1 MNESLD
7 RVETEQKPEPGRL
20 RKEKKEKKPKTGRQY
35 ISRMAWV
42 KAIVY
47 VLMLIF
53 FAALVL
59 GVFEALLS
67 YDNLW
72 RFSSAGE
79 FTATLDDELDTDV
92 ISRSE
97 YEYAVGL
104 MNIIYNLSSWAVPL
118 IIIGALGLIACAAF
132 LMCGAGRR
140 NGRDDVVPLVMDKIP
155 LDVYAAICCALG
167 VLIIVA
173 YVYALV
179 PITYGMFV
187 YSEPAVIFAVSSCV
201 IWYIAYVVALAPFLS
216 LATRVKLGGGIWWR
230 NTVIYRA
237 LKLCWR
243 AVKWCWS
250 LVKRFCG
257 WVWYMTKKIPI
268 VPRTAIIMAAIL
280 FFNFLLMVWN
290 MNVYGDAFVWF
301 LLFILSL
308 VIFVAACFGAW
319 QMKSLK
325 AAGER
330 MAKGNIDEKID
341 TKYMYWEFKNHAE
354 NLNSI
359 GDGMAAA
366 VEQRMKSERLKT
378 ELITNVSHDIKT
390 PLTSIVNYVDLLQKP
405 HTPEQESEYL
415 EVLERQSKR
424 LKKLT
429 EDLVEASKA
438 STGNMNVNIVSTS
451 SREMIEQSLAE
462 YGARM
467 EQGMLTVITNI
478 PDPAPRAM
486 ADGRL
491 LWRVLDNLFNNV
503 VKYAMPNTRVYIDAA
518 ADGGEVIISVKNI
531 SRDPLNI
538 SADELMERFVRGDS
552 SRHTEGS
559 GLGLNI
565 VQSLITLMH
574 GKFSLSVDGDLFKAE
589 IRLPEAK

>member
-1 MNESLD
+1 MNESLEKVEAASETPPIIEKQKAP
-7 RVETEQKPEPGRL
+7 RV
-20 RKEKKEKKPKTGRQY
+20 KTPLTHSLWSK
-35 ISRMAWV
+35 ILAF
-42 KAIVY
+42 I
-47 VLMLIF
+47 L
-53 FAALVL
+53 L
-59 GVFEALLS
+59 GLFLALLVAGIAECMFS
-67 YDNLW
+67 YAAYMYWENVT
-72 RFSSAGE
+72 E
-79 FTATLDDELDTDV
+79 FIRDILIHGPGYSDLTQAESL
-92 ISRSE
+92 
-97 YEYAVGL
+97 YAQQILGL
-104 MNIIYNLSSWAVPL
+104 IYDLSSWWLPMVLVGAVGTL
-118 IIIGALGLIACAAF
+118 ACLVF
-132 LMCGAGRR
+132 VFVSAGRR
-140 NGRDDVVPLVMDKIP
+140 KGREGACLNMADRLP
-155 LDVYAAICCALG
+155 LDLYAVICWAAAIGLLFAVVAVADNMVDNTWPFLVTRNG
-167 VLIIVA
+167 V
-173 YVYALV
+173 
-179 PITYGMFV
+179 MFV
-187 YSEPAVIFAVSSCV
+187 VTVAICA
-201 IWYIAYVVALAPFLS
+201 YIDVMLALAPFLS

-230 NTVIYRA
+230 NTLICWVCR
-237 LKLCWR
+237 LCWR

-257 WVWYMTKKIPI
+257 WIWYMTRNIPI
-268 VPRTAIIMAAIL
+268 VPRTALIAGIAIVLEL
-280 FFNFLLMVWN
+280 FFCALAFGYGYYDGLAVLVAIVY
-290 MNVYGDAFVWF
+290 NVA
-301 LLFILSL
+301 L
-308 VIFVAACFGAW
+308 FVALCFGAW

-330 MAKGNIDEKID
+330 MARGEIDEKID
-341 TKYMYWEFKNHAE
+341 TQHMYWEFKKHAE

-359 GDGMAAA
+359 GDDMAAA

-415 EVLERQSKR
+415 EVLDRQSKR

-438 STGNMNVNIVSTS
+438 STGNMNVNLERTNT
-451 SREMIEQSLAE
+451 REIIEQSLAE
-462 YGARM
+462 YGRRM
-467 EQGMLTVITNI
+467 EQGNLTVIVNI
-478 PDPAPRAM
+478 PDEAPRAM

-503 VKYAMPNTRVYIDAA
+503 CKYALAGTRVYIDAGIEGNEA
-518 ADGGEVIISVKNI
+518 VISVKNI
-531 SRDPLNI
+531 SRDPLNV

>member
-1 MNESLD
+1 MNESLEK
-7 RVETEQKPEPGRL
+7 VNETVREPPPITEK
-20 RKEKKEKKPKTGRQY
+20 RKAPKAKTP
-35 ISRMAWV
+35 ITHLLWA
-42 KAIVY
+42 KILAF
-47 VLMLIF
+47 VLLGLF
-53 FAALVL
+53 LVL
-59 GVFEALLS
+59 LVAGIAECMFS
-67 YDNLW
+67 YTAYMYWENVT
-72 RFSSAGE
+72 E
-79 FTATLDDELDTDV
+79 FIRDILIKGPGYSELTQAESLYAQQILGLVYDWSNWWLPMV
-92 ISRSE
+92 LVG
-97 YEYAVGL
+97 AVGTL
-104 MNIIYNLSSWAVPL
+104 
-118 IIIGALGLIACAAF
+118 ACLVFAF
-132 LMCGAGRR
+132 VSAGRR
-140 NGRDDVVPLVMDKIP
+140 KGREGASLNAVDRLP
-155 LDVYAAICCALG
+155 LDLYAAICWAAVFGLLLAVVAVADNMTDNTWPFLVTRNG
-167 VLIIVA
+167 V
-173 YVYALV
+173 
-179 PITYGMFV
+179 M
-187 YSEPAVIFAVSSCV
+187 FAVTVAIC
-201 IWYIAYVVALAPFLS
+201 AYTGILIALAPFLS
-216 LATRVKLGGGIWWR
+216 FATRLKVGGGIWWR
-230 NTVIYRA
+230 NTLICWVCR
-237 LKLCWR
+237 LCWR
-243 AVKWCWS
+243 VIKWCWI

-301 LLFILSL
+301 LFFILSL

-341 TKYMYWEFKNHAE
+341 TQHMYWEFKNHAD

-405 HTPEQESEYL
+405 HTPEQEAEYL
-415 EVLERQSKR
+415 EVLDRQSKR

-438 STGNMNVNIVSTS
+438 STGNMNVNIVRTNT
-451 SREMIEQSLAE
+451 REIIEQSLAE
-462 YGARM
+462 YGRRM
-467 EQGMLTVITNI
+467 EQGNLSVIVKI
-478 PDPAPRAM
+478 PEEPPQAM

-503 VKYAMPNTRVYIDAA
+503 VKYALPGTRVYITSEL
-518 ADGGEVIISVKNI
+518 DGGDAVISVKNI

-538 SADELMERFVRGDS
+538 SAEELMERFVRGDA

-565 VQSLITLMH
+565 AQSLVNLMH

-589 IRLPEAK
+589 IRLPKAK

>member
-1 MNESLD
+1 MNESLEKVEAASETPPIIEKQKAP
-7 RVETEQKPEPGRL
+7 RV
-20 RKEKKEKKPKTGRQY
+20 KTPLTHSLWSK
-35 ISRMAWV
+35 ILAF
-42 KAIVY
+42 I
-47 VLMLIF
+47 L
-53 FAALVL
+53 L
-59 GVFEALLS
+59 GLFLALLVAGIAECMFS
-67 YDNLW
+67 YAAYMYWENVT
-72 RFSSAGE
+72 E
-79 FTATLDDELDTDV
+79 FIRDILIHGPGYSDLTQAESL
-92 ISRSE
+92 
-97 YEYAVGL
+97 YAQQILGFV
-104 MNIIYNLSSWAVPL
+104 YDLSSWWLPMVLVGAVGTL
-118 IIIGALGLIACAAF
+118 ACLVF
-132 LMCGAGRR
+132 VFVSAGRR
-140 NGRDDVVPLVMDKIP
+140 KGREGACLNVADRLP
-155 LDVYAAICCALG
+155 LDLYAVICWAAAIGLLFAVVAVADNMVDNTWPFLVTRNG
-167 VLIIVA
+167 V
-173 YVYALV
+173 
-179 PITYGMFV
+179 MFV
-187 YSEPAVIFAVSSCV
+187 VTVAICA
-201 IWYIAYVVALAPFLS
+201 YIDVMLALAPFLS

-230 NTVIYRA
+230 NTLICWVCR
-237 LKLCWR
+237 LCWR

-268 VPRTAIIMAAIL
+268 VPRTALIAGIAIVLELFFCALAFGYGYYDGLAVLAAI
-280 FFNFLLMVWN
+280 VY
-290 MNVYGDAFVWF
+290 NVA
-301 LLFILSL
+301 L
-308 VIFVAACFGAW
+308 FVALCFGAW

-330 MAKGNIDEKID
+330 MARGEIDEKID
-341 TKYMYWEFKNHAE
+341 TQHMYWEFKKHAE

-415 EVLERQSKR
+415 EVLDRQSKR
-424 LKKLT
+424 LQKLT

-438 STGNMNVNIVSTS
+438 STGNMNVNLERTNT
-451 SREMIEQSLAE
+451 REIIEQSLAE
-462 YGARM
+462 YGRRM
-467 EQGMLTVITNI
+467 EQGNLTVIVNI
-478 PDPAPRAM
+478 PDEAPRAM

-503 VKYAMPNTRVYIDAA
+503 CKYALAGTRVYIDAGIEGNEA
-518 ADGGEVIISVKNI
+518 VISVKNI
-531 SRDPLNI
+531 SRDPLNV

>member
-1 MNESLD
+1 MNESLEKVEAASETPPIIEKQKAP
-7 RVETEQKPEPGRL
+7 RV
-20 RKEKKEKKPKTGRQY
+20 KTPLTHSLWSKILAFILLG
-35 ISRMAWV
+35 
-42 KAIVY
+42 
-47 VLMLIF
+47 LF
-53 FAALVL
+53 LVL
-59 GVFEALLS
+59 LVAGIAECMFS
-67 YDNLW
+67 YAAYMYWENVT
-72 RFSSAGE
+72 E
-79 FTATLDDELDTDV
+79 FIRDILIHGPGYSDLTQAESL
-92 ISRSE
+92 
-97 YEYAVGL
+97 YAQQILGL
-104 MNIIYNLSSWAVPL
+104 IYDLSSWWLPMVLVGAVGTL
-118 IIIGALGLIACAAF
+118 ACLVF
-132 LMCGAGRR
+132 VFVSAGRR
-140 NGRDDVVPLVMDKIP
+140 KGREGACLNMADRLP
-155 LDVYAAICCALG
+155 LDLYAVICWAAAIGLLFAVVAVADNMVDNTWPFLVTRNG
-167 VLIIVA
+167 V
-173 YVYALV
+173 
-179 PITYGMFV
+179 MFV
-187 YSEPAVIFAVSSCV
+187 VTVAICA
-201 IWYIAYVVALAPFLS
+201 YIDVMLALAPFLS

-230 NTVIYRA
+230 NTLICWVCR
-237 LKLCWR
+237 LCWR

-257 WVWYMTKKIPI
+257 WVWYMTRKIPI
-268 VPRTAIIMAAIL
+268 VPRTALIAGIAIVLEL
-280 FFNFLLMVWN
+280 FFCALAFGYGYYDGLAVLVAIVYNVALFLAL
-290 MNVYGDAFVWF
+290 
-301 LLFILSL
+301 
-308 VIFVAACFGAW
+308 CFGAW

-330 MAKGNIDEKID
+330 MAKGNIDEKVD
-341 TKYMYWEFKNHAE
+341 TKHMYWEFKRHAE

-415 EVLERQSKR
+415 EVLDRQSKR
-424 LKKLT
+424 LQKLT

-438 STGNMNVNIVSTS
+438 STGNMNVNLERTNT
-451 SREMIEQSLAE
+451 REIIEQSLAE
-462 YGARM
+462 YGRRM
-467 EQGMLTVITNI
+467 EQGNLTVIVNI
-478 PDPAPRAM
+478 PDEAPRAM

-503 VKYAMPNTRVYIDAA
+503 CKYALAGTRVYIDAGIEGNEA
-518 ADGGEVIISVKNI
+518 VISVKNI
-531 SRDPLNI
+531 SRDPLNV

>member
-1 MNESLD
+1 MNESLEKVEAASETPPIIEKQKAP
-7 RVETEQKPEPGRL
+7 RV
-20 RKEKKEKKPKTGRQY
+20 KTPLTHSLWSKILAFILLG
-35 ISRMAWV
+35 
-42 KAIVY
+42 
-47 VLMLIF
+47 LF
-53 FAALVL
+53 LVL
-59 GVFEALLS
+59 LVAGIAECMFS
-67 YDNLW
+67 YAAYMYWENVT
-72 RFSSAGE
+72 E
-79 FTATLDDELDTDV
+79 FIRDILIHGPGYSDLTQAESL
-92 ISRSE
+92 
-97 YEYAVGL
+97 YAQQILGL
-104 MNIIYNLSSWAVPL
+104 IYDLSSWWLPMVLVGAVGTL
-118 IIIGALGLIACAAF
+118 ACLVF
-132 LMCGAGRR
+132 VFVSAGRR
-140 NGRDDVVPLVMDKIP
+140 KGREGACLNMADRLP
-155 LDVYAAICCALG
+155 LDLYAVICWAAAIGLLFAVVAVADNMVDNTWPFLVTRNG
-167 VLIIVA
+167 V
-173 YVYALV
+173 
-179 PITYGMFV
+179 MFV
-187 YSEPAVIFAVSSCV
+187 VTVAICA
-201 IWYIAYVVALAPFLS
+201 YIDVMLALAPFLS

-230 NTVIYRA
+230 NTLICWVCR
-237 LKLCWR
+237 LCWR

-257 WVWYMTKKIPI
+257 WIWYMTRKIPI
-268 VPRTAIIMAAIL
+268 VPRTALIAGIAIVLEL
-280 FFNFLLMVWN
+280 FFCALAFGYGYYDGLAVLVAIVYNVALFLAL
-290 MNVYGDAFVWF
+290 
-301 LLFILSL
+301 
-308 VIFVAACFGAW
+308 CFGAW

-330 MAKGNIDEKID
+330 MAKGNIDEKVD
-341 TKYMYWEFKNHAE
+341 TKHMYWEFKRHAE

-415 EVLERQSKR
+415 EVLDRQSKR

-438 STGNMNVNIVSTS
+438 STGNMNVNLERTNT
-451 SREMIEQSLAE
+451 REIIEQSLAE
-462 YGARM
+462 YGRRM
-467 EQGMLTVITNI
+467 EQGNLTVIVNI
-478 PDPAPRAM
+478 PDEAPRAM

-503 VKYAMPNTRVYIDAA
+503 CKYALAGTRVYIDAGIEGNEA
-518 ADGGEVIISVKNI
+518 VISVKNI
-531 SRDPLNI
+531 SRDPLNV

>member
-1 MNESLD
+1 MNESLEKVEAASETPPIIEKQKAP
-7 RVETEQKPEPGRL
+7 RV
-20 RKEKKEKKPKTGRQY
+20 KTPLTHSLWSKILAFILLG
-35 ISRMAWV
+35 
-42 KAIVY
+42 
-47 VLMLIF
+47 LF
-53 FAALVL
+53 LVL
-59 GVFEALLS
+59 LVAGIAECMFS
-67 YDNLW
+67 YAAYMYWENVT
-72 RFSSAGE
+72 E
-79 FTATLDDELDTDV
+79 FIRDILIHGPGYSDLTQAESL
-92 ISRSE
+92 
-97 YEYAVGL
+97 YAQQILGL
-104 MNIIYNLSSWAVPL
+104 IYDLSSWWLPMVLVGAVGTL
-118 IIIGALGLIACAAF
+118 ACLVF
-132 LMCGAGRR
+132 VFVSAGRR
-140 NGRDDVVPLVMDKIP
+140 KGREGACLNMADRLP
-155 LDVYAAICCALG
+155 LDLYAVICWAAAIGLLFAVVAVADNMVDNTWPFLVTRNG
-167 VLIIVA
+167 V
-173 YVYALV
+173 
-179 PITYGMFV
+179 MFV
-187 YSEPAVIFAVSSCV
+187 VTVAICA
-201 IWYIAYVVALAPFLS
+201 YIDVMLALAPFLS

-230 NTVIYRA
+230 NTLICWVCR
-237 LKLCWR
+237 LCWR

-257 WVWYMTKKIPI
+257 WIWYMTRKIPI
-268 VPRTAIIMAAIL
+268 VPRTALIAGIAIVLEL
-280 FFNFLLMVWN
+280 FFCALAFGYGYYDGLAVLVAIVYNVALFLAL
-290 MNVYGDAFVWF
+290 
-301 LLFILSL
+301 
-308 VIFVAACFGAW
+308 CFGAW

-330 MAKGNIDEKID
+330 MARGEIDEKID
-341 TKYMYWEFKNHAE
+341 TQQMYWEFKKHAE

-359 GDGMAAA
+359 GDGMAAT

-415 EVLERQSKR
+415 EVLDRQSKR

-438 STGNMNVNIVSTS
+438 STGNMNVNLERTNT
-451 SREMIEQSLAE
+451 REIIEQSLAE
-462 YGARM
+462 YGRRM
-467 EQGMLTVITNI
+467 EQGNLTVIVNI
-478 PDPAPRAM
+478 PDEAPRAM

-503 VKYAMPNTRVYIDAA
+503 CKYALAGTRVYIDAGIEGNEA
-518 ADGGEVIISVKNI
+518 VISVKNI
-531 SRDPLNI
+531 SRDPLNV

>member
-1 MNESLD
+1 MNESLEKVEAASETPPIIEKQKAP
-7 RVETEQKPEPGRL
+7 RV
-20 RKEKKEKKPKTGRQY
+20 KTPLTHSLWSKILAFILLG
-35 ISRMAWV
+35 
-42 KAIVY
+42 
-47 VLMLIF
+47 LF
-53 FAALVL
+53 LVL
-59 GVFEALLS
+59 LVAGIAECMFS
-67 YDNLW
+67 YAAYMYWENVT
-72 RFSSAGE
+72 E
-79 FTATLDDELDTDV
+79 FIRDILIHGPGYSDLTQAESL
-92 ISRSE
+92 
-97 YEYAVGL
+97 YAQQILGL
-104 MNIIYNLSSWAVPL
+104 IYDLSSWWLPMVLVGAVGTL
-118 IIIGALGLIACAAF
+118 ACLVF
-132 LMCGAGRR
+132 VFVSAGRR
-140 NGRDDVVPLVMDKIP
+140 KGREGACLNMADRLP
-155 LDVYAAICCALG
+155 LDLYAVICWAAAIGLLFAVVAVADNMVDNTWPFLVTRNG
-167 VLIIVA
+167 V
-173 YVYALV
+173 
-179 PITYGMFV
+179 MFV
-187 YSEPAVIFAVSSCV
+187 VTVAICA
-201 IWYIAYVVALAPFLS
+201 YIDVMLALAPFLS

-230 NTVIYRA
+230 NTLICWVCR
-237 LKLCWR
+237 LCWR

-257 WVWYMTKKIPI
+257 WVWYMTRKIPI
-268 VPRTAIIMAAIL
+268 VPRTALIAGIAIVLEL
-280 FFNFLLMVWN
+280 FFCALAFGYGYYDGLAVLVAIVYNVALFLAL
-290 MNVYGDAFVWF
+290 
-301 LLFILSL
+301 
-308 VIFVAACFGAW
+308 CFGAW

-330 MAKGNIDEKID
+330 MAKGNIDEKVD
-341 TKYMYWEFKNHAE
+341 TKHMYWEFKRHAE

-415 EVLERQSKR
+415 EVLDRQSKR

-438 STGNMNVNIVSTS
+438 STGNMNVNLERTNT
-451 SREMIEQSLAE
+451 REIIEQSLAE
-462 YGARM
+462 YGRRM
-467 EQGMLTVITNI
+467 EQGNLTVIVNI
-478 PDPAPRAM
+478 PDEAPRAM

-503 VKYAMPNTRVYIDAA
+503 CKYALAGTRVYIDAGIEGNEA
-518 ADGGEVIISVKNI
+518 VISVKNI
-531 SRDPLNI
+531 SRDPLNV

>member
-1 MNESLD
+1 MNEELEKID
-7 RVETEQKPEPGRL
+7 TTVREPPKKTKEPKQKAKL
-20 RKEKKEKKPKTGRQY
+20 THQLWAK
-35 ISRMAWV
+35 ILAF
-42 KAIVY
+42 
-47 VLMLIF
+47 VLLGLF
-53 FAALVL
+53 LVL
-59 GVFEALLS
+59 LVAGIAECLFS
-67 YDNLW
+67 YTAYMYWENVT
-72 RFSSAGE
+72 E
-79 FTATLDDELDTDV
+79 FIRDILIKGPGYSELTQAESLYAQQILGLVYDWSNWWLPMV
-92 ISRSE
+92 LVG
-97 YEYAVGL
+97 AVGTL
-104 MNIIYNLSSWAVPL
+104 
-118 IIIGALGLIACAAF
+118 ACLVFAF
-132 LMCGAGRR
+132 VSAGRR
-140 NGRDDVVPLVMDKIP
+140 KGREGASLNAVDRLP
-155 LDVYAAICCALG
+155 LDLYAAICWAAVFGLLLAVVAVADNMTDNTWPFIVTRNG
-167 VLIIVA
+167 V
-173 YVYALV
+173 
-179 PITYGMFV
+179 M
-187 YSEPAVIFAVSSCV
+187 FAVTVAIC
-201 IWYIAYVVALAPFLS
+201 AYTGILIALAPFLS
-216 LATRVKLGGGIWWR
+216 FATRLKVGGGIWWR
-230 NTVIYRA
+230 NTLICWVCR
-237 LKLCWR
+237 LCWR
-243 AVKWCWS
+243 VIKWCWI

-330 MAKGNIDEKID
+330 MARGEIDEKID
-341 TKYMYWEFKNHAE
+341 TQHMYWEFKHHAD

-405 HTPEQESEYL
+405 HTPEQEAEYI
-415 EVLERQSKR
+415 EVLDRQSKR

-438 STGNMNVNIVSTS
+438 STGNMNVNIVRTNT
-451 SREMIEQSLAE
+451 REIIEQSLAE
-462 YGARM
+462 YGRRM
-467 EQGMLTVITNI
+467 EQGNLSVIVKI
-478 PDPAPRAM
+478 PEEPPQAM

-503 VKYAMPNTRVYIDAA
+503 VKYALPGTRVYITSEL
-518 ADGGEVIISVKNI
+518 DGGDAVISVKNI

-538 SADELMERFVRGDS
+538 SAEELMERFVRGDA

-565 VQSLITLMH
+565 AQSLVTLMY

-589 IRLPEAK
+589 IRLPKA

>member
-1 MNESLD
+1 MNEELEKID
-7 RVETEQKPEPGRL
+7 TTVREPPKKAKEPKQKAKL
-20 RKEKKEKKPKTGRQY
+20 THQLWAK
-35 ISRMAWV
+35 ILAF
-42 KAIVY
+42 
-47 VLMLIF
+47 VLLGLF
-53 FAALVL
+53 LVL
-59 GVFEALLS
+59 LVAGIAECLFS
-67 YDNLW
+67 YTAYMYWENVT
-72 RFSSAGE
+72 E
-79 FTATLDDELDTDV
+79 FIRDILIKGPGYSELTQAESLYAQQILGLVYDWSNWWLPMV
-92 ISRSE
+92 LVG
-97 YEYAVGL
+97 AVGTL
-104 MNIIYNLSSWAVPL
+104 
-118 IIIGALGLIACAAF
+118 ACLVFAF
-132 LMCGAGRR
+132 VSAGRR
-140 NGRDDVVPLVMDKIP
+140 KGREGASLNAVDRLP
-155 LDVYAAICCALG
+155 LDLYAAICWAAVFGLLLAVVAVADNMTDNTWPFLVTRNG
-167 VLIIVA
+167 V
-173 YVYALV
+173 
-179 PITYGMFV
+179 M
-187 YSEPAVIFAVSSCV
+187 FAVTVAIC
-201 IWYIAYVVALAPFLS
+201 AYTGILIALAPFLS
-216 LATRVKLGGGIWWR
+216 FATRLKVGGGIWWR
-230 NTVIYRA
+230 NTLICWVCR
-237 LKLCWR
+237 LCWR
-243 AVKWCWS
+243 VIKWCWI

-280 FFNFLLMVWN
+280 FFNFLLMVLN

-330 MAKGNIDEKID
+330 MARGEIDEKID
-341 TKYMYWEFKNHAE
+341 TQHMYWEFKHHAD

-405 HTPEQESEYL
+405 HTPEQEAEYL
-415 EVLERQSKR
+415 EVLDRQSKR

-438 STGNMNVNIVSTS
+438 STGNMNVNIVRTNT
-451 SREMIEQSLAE
+451 REIIEQSLAE
-462 YGARM
+462 YGRRM
-467 EQGMLTVITNI
+467 EQGNLSVIVKI
-478 PDPAPRAM
+478 PEEPPQAM

-503 VKYAMPNTRVYIDAA
+503 VKYALPGTRVYITSEL
-518 ADGGEVIISVKNI
+518 DGGDAVISVKNI

-538 SADELMERFVRGDS
+538 SAEELMERFVRGDA

-565 VQSLITLMH
+565 AQSLVNLMH
-574 GKFSLSVDGDLFKAE
+574 GRFSLSVDGDLFKAE
-589 IRLPEAK
+589 IRLPKA

>member
-1 MNESLD
+1 MNESLEKVEAASETAPIIEKQKAP
-7 RVETEQKPEPGRL
+7 RV
-20 RKEKKEKKPKTGRQY
+20 KTPLTHSLWSK
-35 ISRMAWV
+35 ILAF
-42 KAIVY
+42 I
-47 VLMLIF
+47 L
-53 FAALVL
+53 L
-59 GVFEALLS
+59 GLFLALLVAGIAECMFS
-67 YDNLW
+67 YAAYMYWENVT
-72 RFSSAGE
+72 E
-79 FTATLDDELDTDV
+79 FIRDILIHGPGYSDLTQAESL
-92 ISRSE
+92 
-97 YEYAVGL
+97 YAQQILGFV
-104 MNIIYNLSSWAVPL
+104 YDLSSWWLPMVLVGAVGTL
-118 IIIGALGLIACAAF
+118 ACLVF
-132 LMCGAGRR
+132 VFVSAGRR
-140 NGRDDVVPLVMDKIP
+140 KGREGACLNMADRLP
-155 LDVYAAICCALG
+155 LDLYAVICWAAAIGLLFAVVAVADNMVDNTWPFLVTRNG
-167 VLIIVA
+167 V
-173 YVYALV
+173 
-179 PITYGMFV
+179 MFV
-187 YSEPAVIFAVSSCV
+187 VTVVICA
-201 IWYIAYVVALAPFLS
+201 YIDVMLALAPFLS

-230 NTVIYRA
+230 NTLICWVCR
-237 LKLCWR
+237 LCWR

-257 WVWYMTKKIPI
+257 WIWYMTRKIPI
-268 VPRTAIIMAAIL
+268 VPRTALIAGIAIVLELFFCALAFGYGYYDGLAVLAAI
-280 FFNFLLMVWN
+280 VY
-290 MNVYGDAFVWF
+290 NVA
-301 LLFILSL
+301 L
-308 VIFVAACFGAW
+308 FVALCFGAW

-330 MAKGNIDEKID
+330 MVRGEIDEKID
-341 TKYMYWEFKNHAE
+341 TQQMYWEFKKHAE

-451 SREMIEQSLAE
+451 SRELIEQSLAE

>member
-1 MNESLD
+1 MNEELEKID
-7 RVETEQKPEPGRL
+7 TTVREPPKKTKEPKQKAKL
-20 RKEKKEKKPKTGRQY
+20 THQLWAK
-35 ISRMAWV
+35 ILAF
-42 KAIVY
+42 
-47 VLMLIF
+47 VL
-53 FAALVL
+53 L
-59 GVFEALLS
+59 GLFLALLVAGIAECLFS
-67 YDNLW
+67 YTAYMYWENVT
-72 RFSSAGE
+72 E
-79 FTATLDDELDTDV
+79 FIRDILIKGPGYSELTQAESLYAQQILGLVYDWSNWWLPMV
-92 ISRSE
+92 LVG
-97 YEYAVGL
+97 AVGTL
-104 MNIIYNLSSWAVPL
+104 
-118 IIIGALGLIACAAF
+118 ACLVFAF
-132 LMCGAGRR
+132 VSAGRR
-140 NGRDDVVPLVMDKIP
+140 KGREGASLNAIDRLP
-155 LDVYAAICCALG
+155 LDLYAAICWAAVFGLLLAVVAVADNMTDNTWPFLVTRNG
-167 VLIIVA
+167 V
-173 YVYALV
+173 
-179 PITYGMFV
+179 M
-187 YSEPAVIFAVSSCV
+187 FAVTVAIC
-201 IWYIAYVVALAPFLS
+201 AYTGILIALAPFLS
-216 LATRVKLGGGIWWR
+216 FATRLKVGGGIWWR
-230 NTVIYRA
+230 NTLICWVCR
-237 LKLCWR
+237 LCWR
-243 AVKWCWS
+243 FVKWCWI

-330 MAKGNIDEKID
+330 MARGEIDEKID
-341 TKYMYWEFKNHAE
+341 TQHMYWEFKHHAK

-405 HTPEQESEYL
+405 HTPEQEAEYL
-415 EVLERQSKR
+415 EVLDRQSKR

-438 STGNMNVNIVSTS
+438 STGNMNVNIVRTNT
-451 SREMIEQSLAE
+451 REIIEQSLAE
-462 YGARM
+462 YGRRM
-467 EQGMLTVITNI
+467 EQGNLSVIVKI
-478 PDPAPRAM
+478 PEEPPQAM

-503 VKYAMPNTRVYIDAA
+503 VKYALPGTRVYITSEL
-518 ADGGEVIISVKNI
+518 DGGDAVISVKNI

-538 SADELMERFVRGDS
+538 SAEELMERFVRGDA

-565 VQSLITLMH
+565 AQSLVNLMH
-574 GKFSLSVDGDLFKAE
+574 GRFSLSVDGDLFKAE
-589 IRLPEAK
+589 IRLPKA

>member
-1 MNESLD
+1 MNEELEKIDTTVREPPKKAKEPKQKAKLTHQLWAKILAFVLLGLFLVLLVAGIAECMFSYTAYMYWENVTEFIRDILIKGPGYSELTQAESLYA
-7 RVETEQKPEPGRL
+7 QQIL
-20 RKEKKEKKPKTGRQY
+20 
-35 ISRMAWV
+35 
-42 KAIVY
+42 
-47 VLMLIF
+47 
-53 FAALVL
+53 ALV
-59 GVFEALLS
+59 
-67 YDNLW
+67 YDWSNWWLPMVLV
-72 RFSSAGE
+72 G
-79 FTATLDDELDTDV
+79 
-92 ISRSE
+92 
-97 YEYAVGL
+97 AVGTL
-104 MNIIYNLSSWAVPL
+104 
-118 IIIGALGLIACAAF
+118 ACLVFAF
-132 LMCGAGRR
+132 VSAGRR
-140 NGRDDVVPLVMDKIP
+140 KGREGASLNAVDRLP
-155 LDVYAAICCALG
+155 LDLYAAICWAAVFGLLLAVVAVADNMTDNTWPFLVTRNG
-167 VLIIVA
+167 V
-173 YVYALV
+173 
-179 PITYGMFV
+179 M
-187 YSEPAVIFAVSSCV
+187 FAVTVAIC
-201 IWYIAYVVALAPFLS
+201 AYTGILIALAPFLS
-216 LATRVKLGGGIWWR
+216 FATRLKVGGGIWWR

-243 AVKWCWS
+243 VIKWCWI

-405 HTPEQESEYL
+405 HTPEQEAEYL
-415 EVLERQSKR
+415 EVLDRQSKR

-438 STGNMNVNIVSTS
+438 STGNMNVNIVRTNT
-451 SREMIEQSLAE
+451 REIIEQSLAE
-462 YGARM
+462 YGRRM
-467 EQGMLTVITNI
+467 EQGNLSIIVKI
-478 PDPAPRAM
+478 PEEPPQAM

-503 VKYAMPNTRVYIDAA
+503 VKYALPGTRVYITSEL
-518 ADGGEVIISVKNI
+518 DGGDAVISVKNI

-538 SADELMERFVRGDS
+538 SAEELMERFVRGDS

-565 VQSLITLMH
+565 AQSLVTLMY

-589 IRLPEAK
+589 IRLPKA